1 MTKSE
6 KTLNKM
12 KANPKDWRIEQL
24 ETIAM
29 QYGVAV
35 RKTGGSHVVFDHD
48 DWIELL
54 CVPAHRPIKPI
65 YVKKFIALIDALEI
79 NDENT

>member
-6 KTLNKM
+6 KTLSKM
-12 KANPKDWRIEQL
+12 QVNPKDWRIEQL
-24 ETIAM
+24 ETIAK
-29 QYGVAV
+29 QYGVTV
-35 RKTGGSHVVFDHD
+35 RKTGGSHVVFDHN
-48 DWIELL
+48 DWVELL

-65 YVKKFIALIDALEI
+65 YIKKFIALIANLEA